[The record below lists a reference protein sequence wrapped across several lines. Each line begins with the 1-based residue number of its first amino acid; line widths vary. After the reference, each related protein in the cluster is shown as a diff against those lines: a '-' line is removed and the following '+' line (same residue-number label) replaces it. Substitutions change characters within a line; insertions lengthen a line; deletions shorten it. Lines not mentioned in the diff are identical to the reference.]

1 MEDKTWSDQQEM
13 QADLCIYLFILIWV
27 YKTQKEEK
35 KNNIIKYCE
44 IYNFLKLYIVY
55 HCSSIYFDNQNTP
68 TRNKPVLL
76 LLTNDYY

>member
-35 KNNIIKYCE
+35 KTI
-44 IYNFLKLYIVY
+44 L
-55 HCSSIYFDNQNTP
+55 SSIVKYIISWSYT
-68 TRNKPVLL
+68 
-76 LLTNDYY
+76 